1 MAKPL
6 DPPDRPLPDADYRWI
21 WTPADGAAAPWYRVY
36 HRTVHVPDGVT
47 FRTFGP
53 LNRFDHHTP
62 PITAKAIDP
71 EGRSVSYFGVD
82 LATAACEV
90 FGQAGVAPVCP
101 GFRVALVRPAREIVT
116 YDLARPNAAM
126 AIGAVPALAS
136 GNEDRELTQQWAQA
150 IYEDQPAATK
160 VDGIRYRTAYRGDYS
175 IALWDCPD
183 AVEVALGKNG
193 QPLDIPL
200 NVGRGRQLLLK
211 ALDGTGIPVTSVAAA
226 DCTKCRPEN
235 STT

>member
-6 DPPDRPLPDADYRWI
+6 DLPGRPLPAADFQWT
-21 WTPADGAAAPWYRVY
+21 WTPDAGAASPWFRIY
-36 HRTVHVPDGVT
+36 HRSANTPDGVT
-47 FRTFGP
+47 FRSFGP

-71 EGRSVSYFGVD
+71 EGRSVIYYAVD

-90 FGQAGVAPVCP
+90 FGEEGFASVCSN
-101 GFRVALVRPAREIVT
+101 FRVTLVRPVREIVT
-116 YDLARPNAAM
+116 YDLDQPGAAM

-136 GNEDRELTQQWAQA
+136 GHEDRELTQKWAQA

-160 VDGIRYRTAYRGDYS
+160 VEGIHYRTAYRDNHS

-183 AVEVALGKNG
+183 AVEVALDGKG

-200 NVGRGRQLLLK
+200 KDGRGRQLLLN
-211 ALDGTGIPVTSVAAA
+211 ALDGSGIPVSFIA
-226 DCTKCRPEN
+226 DDDCKQCRR
-235 STT
+235 SS

>member
-1 MAKPL
+1 MAKSL
-6 DPPDRPLPDADYRWI
+6 DQPDRPLPDADYRWI
-21 WTPADGAAAPWYRVY
+21 WTPADGATAPWYRVY
-36 HRTVHVPDGVT
+36 HRTAHVPDGVT

-62 PITAKAIDP
+62 PITAKALDP
-71 EGRSVSYFGVD
+71 DGRSVIYFGVD

-90 FGQAGVAPVCP
+90 FGEALTAHVCSN
-101 GFRVALVRPAREIVT
+101 FRVTLVRPVREIVT
-116 YDLARPNAAM
+116 YDLDQANAAM

-160 VDGIRYRTAYRGDYS
+160 VEGIRYRTAYRGDYS

-183 AVEVALGKNG
+183 AVEVALDKDG

-200 NVGRGRQLLLK
+200 NVGRGRHLLLD
-211 ALDGTGIPVTSVAAA
+211 ALSGSGISTTFIADA
-226 DCTKCRPEN
+226 DCLKCNTVR
-235 STT
+235 